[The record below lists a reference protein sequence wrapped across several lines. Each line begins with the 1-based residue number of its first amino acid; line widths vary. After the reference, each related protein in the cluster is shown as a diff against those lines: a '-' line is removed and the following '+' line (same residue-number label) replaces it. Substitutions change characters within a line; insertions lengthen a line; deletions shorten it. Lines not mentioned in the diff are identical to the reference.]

1 MRQDVN
7 VARLVDKNREEV
19 VCLLKRLIA
28 FDSQV
33 IEQGRQGREG
43 LIQEYIAGELKAIGA
58 ETDIFEPDNTR
69 LEKYPDFNP
78 GHDYNGR
85 PNVVGVFKGS
95 GGGRSL
101 ILNGHADTVS
111 PGDVSLWKHAPYSGT
126 VIGNEITG
134 LGAVDMK
141 GGLAAMLMAVKIAKG
156 MKLQQKGDIIFQS
169 VVDEEGGGNGTL
181 ACVDRGYKADAALI
195 AEPTG
200 LEIACAHRGAM
211 HLRIRTRG
219 ISTHASMKDRGVNA
233 IEKMVELMKAL
244 ASLEREWSDTKR
256 HSLLPSPTIS
266 FCQLSGGNGASIIP
280 AECEAKVNIKY
291 LPAERTEAVKAEI
304 EERINAIAGVD
315 TWLRDNPLELEWL
328 LNTSPY
334 EASTAHPLVE
344 VLKEAVKMAV
354 GREVITGLPSGADAR
369 ILNNIGGIPTFIC
382 GPGELAQAHHIDE
395 TLPLKEYLQA
405 IEVYLRV
412 IMNWV
417 G

>member
-7 VARLVDKNREEV
+7 VARLVDNSREEA

-43 LIQEYIAGELKAIGA
+43 LIQEYMAGELKAIGA
-58 ETDIFEPDNTR
+58 ETDIFEPDNNR
-69 LEKYPDFNP
+69 LEKYPDFNM
-78 GHDYNGR
+78 GHEYNGR
-85 PNVVGVFKGS
+85 PCVVGVLKGS

-111 PGDVSLWKHAPYSGT
+111 PGDVSLWKHDPYSGT

-141 GGLAAMLMAVKIAKG
+141 GGLAAMLMAVKIAKA

-211 HLRIRTRG
+211 HLRISTRG

-244 ASLEREWSDTKR
+244 ASLEREWSDTKK
-256 HSLLPSPTIS
+256 HPLLPSPTIS
-266 FCQLSGGNGASIIP
+266 FCRLDGGNGASIIP

-291 LPAERTEAVKAEI
+291 LPTERTEVVKAEI
-304 EERINAIAGVD
+304 EERISAIAGVD
-315 TWLRDNPLELEWL
+315 AWLRDNPPELKWL

-344 VLKEAVKMAV
+344 IMKCAVEAVA
-354 GREVITGLPSGADAR
+354 GRAVITGLPSGADAR

-395 TLPLKEYLQA
+395 MLPIDEYLRA
-405 IEVYLRV
+405 VEVYVRV